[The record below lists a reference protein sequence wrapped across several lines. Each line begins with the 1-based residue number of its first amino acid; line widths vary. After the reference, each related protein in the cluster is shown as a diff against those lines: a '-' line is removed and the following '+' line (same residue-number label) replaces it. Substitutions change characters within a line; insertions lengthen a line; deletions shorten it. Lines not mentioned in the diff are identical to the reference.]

1 MPSWKKVVASGSDA
15 SFSSVFVDSF
25 VSASSFK
32 GSFTGSLQGTASQA
46 ISSSY
51 ALTASYALIS
61 TEPIIVTSPGG
72 IYYINGVA
80 KPVLTFVP
88 GQNYRF
94 DTTAVDGHH
103 PFKFSLTANGP
114 TQYTYGV
121 TSGSGFIEIN
131 VDYATSSSLFYYC
144 TIHSGMG
151 NQANTLRDENL
162 IHNSQTSSM
171 SVLSSSY
178 AYTASSATNA
188 AQAISASYSYTASS
202 ATNSEQAI
210 SASYAYTASSSTNS
224 EQAISASYAYTASSA
239 ISAYTASS
247 AINAKTALT
256 ASSADTFLVRNDI
269 TASSALIIGTITAQ
283 TLVVQTVSSSIV
295 YSSGSNTFGN
305 ALTDRQTFT
314 GSVDITGSLTVNGS
328 EAILTNQTASMA
340 VASAISASYAL
351 NGGVTQILAGANVTI
366 APTSGKGQVTI
377 SATGGGGSNF
387 NTATGSYGSF
397 YDTTT
402 QTNPVANTPRS
413 MSFNTTDI
421 TNGVSISGSTSPF
434 NTYIKTENPGVY
446 DIQFSAQLDKTDSG
460 KDEVLIWLRKN
471 GIDLTDTATSVSL
484 TNNNDKVV
492 AAWNWFVNSSANDY
506 YQIIWYSAD
515 TDLRLL
521 AETAGGGHPGIP
533 SIIAT
538 VNRVDQFLSNSG
550 SFSGSFSGALTG
562 SLHGTASW
570 AQNASTASYV
580 VTAQTASYVA
590 NAVSSSYAYTASSAI
605 NASASLIAVSASY
618 ALTASYALN
627 AGASSG
633 FPFSGSAQITGSLG
647 VTGSFSVN
655 GNTGQTV
662 FASDADTLVISGSL
676 IITGSASITG
686 SLKVSGSITGSLF
699 GTASWA
705 QNAVSASQSVSSSY
719 ALTASYALFAA
730 NGGGGGVSA
739 IYILDE
745 GVVQGTASYFDFTG
759 AGVTATVNAGTASIN
774 IPGGGG
780 GSNTNSQNAIL
791 NQSSPA
797 VTWSFSH
804 NLSTLYPVFTIYDNE
819 DNVIIP
825 QKIHAETTS
834 SAFIYFSS
842 ARTGTAVASK
852 GGDITSASFAAT
864 ASLANFATSASYSYT
879 ASSAISASLAQ
890 TASYVVT
897 AQTASYVLNAVSA
910 SYAFTAS
917 SAINAS
923 ASLIAISAS
932 QAETASSANT
942 FVVRNDITASNAL
955 ITGTITAQT
964 LVVQTVTSS
973 IVYSSGSNIFG
984 NSTAN
989 TQTFTGSVNI
999 TGSLNLDGKATL
1011 TDLTGSLF
1019 GTSSWA
1025 QNASTASYV
1034 LNAISSSYAFTA
1046 SSAISSSLAETAS
1059 YVVTAQTA
1067 SYVAN
1072 AVSSSYAYT
1081 ASSAIS
1087 SSLAE
1092 TASYVVTAQT
1102 ASYVENAV
1110 SSSYAYT
1117 ASSSVSSSYA
1127 YTASSAINASASLT
1141 SVSASYA
1148 LTASFALNGGGGGL
1162 SALFIADEGATQ
1174 GTASYINFT
1183 GAGVTATVSAGTAS
1197 INITGG
1203 GSSGTSGLSTTFTQ
1217 SVAATEW
1224 TFIHNLNTRYPLIQV
1239 YDTTFNQVT
1248 PQYVSS
1254 STADT
1259 VIIGFG
1265 IATAGYAVAS
1275 NGGTLYV
1282 TGSNVILDQAVAAA
1296 TWSFNHNL
1304 NTQYPIFQ
1312 VFDST
1317 NEVIIPERIVATD
1330 ATSSLFYFPSP
1341 VAGKAV
1347 ASVGGISGSMGSGV
1361 GFPFSGSAVITG
1373 SFLVSQSFVDFSNT
1387 TGVTGSFSG
1396 SLFGTASYATFA
1408 LSASFAPGFTTNM
1421 SQSVAATTWSFT
1433 HNLNTINPIVQVYDL
1448 TNSQIIPNQIVG
1460 MNNSTAEIRF
1470 DYAQAGYAVAS
1481 NGGGLYV
1488 TGSTSTLVQT
1498 AANVTWS
1505 FTHNLNN
1512 KYNTYEVYDDSDLVI
1527 IPSGIKALTNNTAE
1541 LYFAGPQT
1549 GRAVAQFSGIN
1560 GSPNAATASF
1570 ANTASFVSN
1579 LTQNVFIT
1587 GSLTVTGSA
1596 AFTGSFSQNNGFFVL
1611 TQVSQSLNFA
1621 NDAAA
1626 ATGGVP
1632 LGGLYRS
1639 GNFILIRLS

>member
-15 SFSSVFVDSF
+15 SFSSVSVDTY

-32 GSFTGSLQGTASQA
+32 GSFTGSLEGTASQA

-51 ALTASYALIS
+51 ALTASYAL
-61 TEPIIVTSPGG
+61 
-72 IYYINGVA
+72 
-80 KPVLTFVP
+80 
-88 GQNYRF
+88 
-94 DTTAVDGHH
+94 
-103 PFKFSLTANGP
+103 
-114 TQYTYGV
+114 
-121 TSGSGFIEIN
+121 
-131 VDYATSSSLFYYC
+131 
-144 TIHSGMG
+144 
-151 NQANTLRDENL
+151 
-162 IHNSQTSSM
+162 
-171 SVLSSSY
+171 
-178 AYTASSATNA
+178 
-188 AQAISASYSYTASS
+188 
-202 ATNSEQAI
+202 
-210 SASYAYTASSSTNS
+210 
-224 EQAISASYAYTASSA
+224 
-239 ISAYTASS
+239 
-247 AINAKTALT
+247 
-256 ASSADTFLVRNDI
+256 
-269 TASSALIIGTITAQ
+269 
-283 TLVVQTVSSSIV
+283 
-295 YSSGSNTFGN
+295 
-305 ALTDRQTFT
+305 
-314 GSVDITGSLTVNGS
+314 
-328 EAILTNQTASMA
+328 
-340 VASAISASYAL
+340 
-351 NGGVTQILAGANVTI
+351 NGG
-366 APTSGKGQVTI
+366 
-377 SATGGGGSNF
+377 
-387 NTATGSYGSF
+387 
-397 YDTTT
+397 
-402 QTNPVANTPRS
+402 
-413 MSFNTTDI
+413 
-421 TNGVSISGSTSPF
+421 
-434 NTYIKTENPGVY
+434 
-446 DIQFSAQLDKTDSG
+446 
-460 KDEVLIWLRKN
+460 
-471 GIDLTDTATSVSL
+471 
-484 TNNNDKVV
+484 
-492 AAWNWFVNSSANDY
+492 AA
-506 YQIIWYSAD
+506 
-515 TDLRLL
+515 
-521 AETAGGGHPGIP
+521 
-533 SIIAT
+533 
-538 VNRVDQFLSNSG
+538 
-550 SFSGSFSGALTG
+550 
-562 SLHGTASW
+562 
-570 AQNASTASYV
+570 
-580 VTAQTASYVA
+580 
-590 NAVSSSYAYTASSAI
+590 
-605 NASASLIAVSASY
+605 
-618 ALTASYALN
+618 
-627 AGASSG
+627 G

-791 NQSSPA
+791 NQTSPA
-797 VTWSFSH
+797 LTWSFSH

-852 GGDITSASFAAT
+852 GGDIVSASFSAT
-864 ASLANFATSASYSYT
+864 ASLAYF
-879 ASSAISASLAQ
+879 
-890 TASYVVT
+890 
-897 AQTASYVLNAVSA
+897 
-910 SYAFTAS
+910 
-917 SAINAS
+917 
-923 ASLIAISAS
+923 AISAS
-932 QAETASSANT
+932 QAATASSANT
-942 FVVRNDITASNAL
+942 FVVRNNLTASNAL
-955 ITGTITAQT
+955 ITGTLTAQT

-973 IVYSSGSNIFG
+973 IVYSSGSNRFG
-984 NSTAN
+984 SELTDR
-989 TQTFTGSVNI
+989 QTFTGSVDI
-999 TGSLNLDGKATL
+999 TGSLIVNESNVILTNQTSSMSVLSASFASNGGVTQILAGANVTIAPTNGKGQVTISSTGGAGPFFNTATGSYGSFYDTTTQTNPVANIPRSMSFNTTDITNGVSISGSTSPFNTYIKTENAGVYDIQFSAQIDKTDSGADEIVIWLAKNGTALADTATTL
-1011 TDLTGSLF
+1011 TLTGNNDKQVAAWNWFVNSAANDYYQIIWYSADTDLRILAETAGGGHPGIPSIIATVNRVDQFLSNSGSFSGSFSGALTGSLH
-1019 GTSSWA
+1019 GTASWA

-1034 LNAISSSYAFTA
+1034 TTAQTASYVSNLNQLVSISGSLIVSESITATVVNSPRLQNGSQYIAQDTYTGITAIQNGSQTWGFYPGGQFYPAGTIAGSSYGSNELLLTTTTPAQLKGTIYGVQIVTSDDQTGKYTWDFSSATGNLTAPTSSKLIGTA
-1046 SSAISSSLAETAS
+1046 SWSENALTAS

-1072 AVSSSYAYT
+1072 A
-1081 ASSAIS
+1081 
-1087 SSLAE
+1087 
-1092 TASYVVTAQT
+1092 
-1102 ASYVENAV
+1102 
-1110 SSSYAYT
+1110 
-1117 ASSSVSSSYA
+1117 VSSSYA

-1162 SALFIADEGATQ
+1162 SALFIADEGTTQ

-1239 YDTTFNQVT
+1239 YDTTYNQIV
-1248 PQYVSS
+1248 PQFVSS

-1312 VFDST
+1312 VFDSN
-1317 NEVIIPERIVATD
+1317 NEVMIPERIVATD
-1330 ATSSLFYFPSP
+1330 ATSSLFYFPTA
-1341 VAGKAV
+1341 VTGKAV
-1347 ASVGGISGSMGSGV
+1347 ASVGGISESMGSGV

-1396 SLFGTASYATFA
+1396 SLFGTSSYATFA
-1408 LSASFAPGFTTNM
+1408 LSCSFAPGFTTNM
-1421 SQSVAATTWSFT
+1421 SQSNAATTWSFT

-1498 AANVTWS
+1498 VGAVTWS

-1512 KYNTYEVYDDSDLVI
+1512 KYNTYEVYDDNDYVL
-1527 IPSGIKALTNNTAE
+1527 IPSAIKALTNNTAE
-1541 LYFAGPQT
+1541 LYFSGPQT

-1560 GSPNAATASF
+1560 GAPNATTASYAVSASFTTNAATASYL
-1570 ANTASFVSN
+1570 NP
-1579 LTQNVFIT
+1579 IT
-1587 GSLTVTGSA
+1587 NSYV
-1596 AFTGSFSQNNGFFVL
+1596 VL
-1611 TQVSQSLNFA
+1611 TQVSQSLNYV
-1621 NDAAA
+1621 DDVAAA
-1626 ATGGVP
+1626 AGGVP
-1632 LGGLYRS
+1632 LGGIYRN

>member
-15 SFSSVFVDSF
+15 SFSSLSVDTY
-25 VSASSFK
+25 VSASSFN
-32 GSFTGSLQGTASQA
+32 GSFTGSLFGTASQA

-51 ALTASYALIS
+51 SLSSSFAEKTVSTFVVTNNGASNY
-61 TEPIIVTSPGG
+61 IID
-72 IYYINGVA
+72 GVA

-88 GQNYRF
+88 GVTYKF
-94 DTTAVDGHH
+94 DTSGVIGTH
-103 PFKFSLTANGP
+103 PFRFSLTPNGP
-114 TQYTYGV
+114 TEYTYGV
-121 TSGSGFIEIN
+121 TVGANYTEIEI
-131 VDYATSSSLFYYC
+131 DYATSASLFYYC
-144 TIHSGMG
+144 TLHSGMG
-151 NQANTLRDENL
+151 NQANTLRSEEL
-162 IHNSQTSSM
+162 IKASQTSSM
-171 SVLSSSY
+171 TVLSASY
-178 AYTASSATNA
+178 AYTASSA
-188 AQAISASYSYTASS
+188 I
-202 ATNSEQAI
+202 NSEQAI
-210 SASYAYTASSSTNS
+210 SASYAYTASSAVNS
-224 EQAISASYAYTASSA
+224 LSASYAYTASSA

-247 AINAKTALT
+247 SINSNTALT
-256 ASSADTFLVRNDI
+256 ASSADTFFVRNDV
-269 TASSALIIGTITAQ
+269 TASSALITGTLTAQ
-283 TLVVQTVSSSIV
+283 TLVVQTVTSSIV
-295 YSSGSNTFGN
+295 YSSGSNVFGN
-305 ALTDRQTFT
+305 STVDTQTM
-314 GSVDITGSLTVNGS
+314 TGSL
-328 EAILTNQTASMA
+328 
-340 VASAISASYAL
+340 
-351 NGGVTQILAGANVTI
+351 NV
-366 APTSGKGQVTI
+366 SG
-377 SATGGGGSNF
+377 SATIIGRV
-387 NTATGSYGSF
+387 T
-397 YDTTT
+397 
-402 QTNPVANTPRS
+402 
-413 MSFNTTDI
+413 
-421 TNGVSISGSTSPF
+421 
-434 NTYIKTENPGVY
+434 
-446 DIQFSAQLDKTDSG
+446 
-460 KDEVLIWLRKN
+460 
-471 GIDLTDTATSVSL
+471 
-484 TNNNDKVV
+484 
-492 AAWNWFVNSSANDY
+492 AND
-506 YQIIWYSAD
+506 
-515 TDLRLL
+515 
-521 AETAGGGHPGIP
+521 
-533 SIIAT
+533 
-538 VNRVDQFLSNSG
+538 
-550 SFSGSFSGALTG
+550 LTG
-562 SLHGTASW
+562 SLFGTSSW
-570 AQNASTASYV
+570 AEASISA
-580 VTAQTASYVA
+580 
-590 NAVSSSYAYTASSAI
+590 SYAYTASSAI
-605 NASASLIAVSASY
+605 VASASLIAVSASY
-618 ALTASYALN
+618 AYTASSAIVASSSLVATSASYAFTASSAENSFSSISSSYALTASYALN
-627 AGASSG
+627 GGAAG
-633 FPFSGSAQITGSLG
+633 FPFTGSAQITGSLG

-662 FASDADTLVISGSL
+662 FASNADTLVISGSL
-676 IITGSASITG
+676 IVTGSASITG
-686 SLKVSGSITGSLF
+686 SVSVKGGITGSLF

-705 QNAVSASQSVSSSY
+705 ENAVSASQSVSSSY

-797 VTWSFSH
+797 LTWSFSH

-864 ASLANFATSASYSYT
+864 ASLAYF
-879 ASSAISASLAQ
+879 
-890 TASYVVT
+890 
-897 AQTASYVLNAVSA
+897 
-910 SYAFTAS
+910 
-917 SAINAS
+917 
-923 ASLIAISAS
+923 AISAS
-932 QAETASSANT
+932 QAATASSANT
-942 FVVRNDITASNAL
+942 FVVRNDITASSAL
-955 ITGTITAQT
+955 ITGTLTAQT

-984 NSTAN
+984 NDLSN
-989 TQTFTGSVNI
+989 TQTFTGSVNV
-999 TGSLNLDGKATL
+999 TGSLTVDGLKYPTADNGEFSFIQTDGAGNLSLQYVNTTNETVYNGEAFQLVKGTPVYISGSVGANPKVFVADASDSTKMPVTYIIGDNIDSLDTGRAVILGLIDGVNTTGYPEGQTIYVAEGGGWTSSRP
-1011 TDLTGSLF
+1011 TGSASIVQPLGIVTKEGSGGKGLVLNPGPVLLPNLAAGKIWIGDANNQPIEAF
-1019 GTSSWA
+1019 TSSI
-1025 QNASTASYV
+1025 NTV
-1034 LNAISSSYAFTA
+1034 ISSSY
-1046 SSAISSSLAETAS
+1046 S
-1059 YVVTAQTA
+1059 
-1067 SYVAN
+1067 
-1072 AVSSSYAYT
+1072 YT
-1081 ASSAIS
+1081 ASSAINAS
-1087 SSLAE
+1087 ASLI
-1092 TASYVVTAQT
+1092 SI
-1102 ASYVENAV
+1102 
-1110 SSSYAYT
+1110 
-1117 ASSSVSSSYA
+1117 SSSYA

-1148 LTASFALNGGGGGL
+1148 LTASYALNGGGGGL
-1162 SALFIADEGATQ
+1162 SALFIADEGITQ

-1203 GSSGTSGLSTTFTQ
+1203 GSTGTSGLSTTFTQ

-1224 TFIHNLNTRYPLIQV
+1224 TFVHNLNTRYPLIQV
-1239 YDTTFNQVT
+1239 YDTTFNQIT

-1282 TGSNVILDQAVAAA
+1282 TGSNVILDQAVAAT

-1312 VFDST
+1312 VFDSE

-1498 AANVTWS
+1498 VGAVTWS

-1560 GSPNAATASF
+1560 GAPNATSASYAVTATSASYLSPIT
-1570 ANTASFVSN
+1570 NSFV
-1579 LTQNVFIT
+1579 
-1587 GSLTVTGSA
+1587 
-1596 AFTGSFSQNNGFFVL
+1596 VL
-1611 TQVSQSLNFA
+1611 TQVSQSLNFS
-1621 NDAAA
+1621 DDTAAA
-1626 ATGGVP
+1626 AGGVP
-1632 LGGLYRS
+1632 LGGLYRN